1 MIYTSILKFETRN
14 KNQYIFD
21 GNTSNVIPVDDTILR
36 TIDLFSD
43 EIDNKTAIATL
54 KKEGYDESKIQNA
67 VAVVCKY
74 KRLGYFYKD
83 SDCETEQRKFQWD
96 FDDNCISALH
106 NYGNLFQLVLNV
118 TEDCNLRCKYCYLSE
133 IYDFSR
139 NRTSCNMTF
148 DTAKKAVDYFLKKIR
163 EVSKFNP
170 AKKAAITFYGGEP
183 LLNFTLVQD
192 VVAYVEENY
201 SDIDLNFNLTTNGI
215 LLSEDKADYLV
226 KKGFIISVSI
236 DGNQE
241 NNDRNR
247 VFPDGSGSFNVVYK
261 NLVAFKRKYPD
272 YAFIKLLVVQEFNTN
287 IEANLDFFVENQGV
301 IPDVAMV
308 SFVTSTNTHYF
319 DNLDGEIVNNY
330 VAQFNSMIQKFLNMT
345 ISEQP
350 INSYLNMLFSA
361 GVYSTIGRARIED
374 QKAPMLPFTG
384 SCVPG
389 MKISV
394 RTDGTYDICERVNGT
409 MPIGSIEKGLDIAAI
424 SNVIRQ
430 YNTEVTSK
438 CFKCPISRV
447 CTVCFANCNG
457 CGKFNSPDCSNQ
469 IQTLIL
475 NLSIL
480 YSILEENPSLKDK
493 FSLNKLNQ
501 IEWLLN
507 N

>member
-1 MIYTSILKFETRN
+1 M
-14 KNQYIFD
+14 
-21 GNTSNVIPVDDTILR
+21 
-36 TIDLFSD
+36 
-43 EIDNKTAIATL
+43 
-54 KKEGYDESKIQNA
+54 
-67 VAVVCKY
+67 
-74 KRLGYFYKD
+74 
-83 SDCETEQRKFQWD
+83 
-96 FDDNCISALH
+96 
-106 NYGNLFQLVLNV
+106 
-118 TEDCNLRCKYCYLSE
+118 
-133 IYDFSR
+133 
-139 NRTSCNMTF
+139 
-148 DTAKKAVDYFLKKIR
+148 
-163 EVSKFNP
+163 
-170 AKKAAITFYGGEP
+170 
-183 LLNFTLVQD
+183 
-192 VVAYVEENY
+192 
-201 SDIDLNFNLTTNGI
+201 
-215 LLSEDKADYLV
+215 
-226 KKGFIISVSI
+226 
-236 DGNQE
+236 
-241 NNDRNR
+241 
-247 VFPDGSGSFNVVYK
+247 
-261 NLVAFKRKYPD
+261 
-272 YAFIKLLVVQEFNTN
+272 VVQEFNTN